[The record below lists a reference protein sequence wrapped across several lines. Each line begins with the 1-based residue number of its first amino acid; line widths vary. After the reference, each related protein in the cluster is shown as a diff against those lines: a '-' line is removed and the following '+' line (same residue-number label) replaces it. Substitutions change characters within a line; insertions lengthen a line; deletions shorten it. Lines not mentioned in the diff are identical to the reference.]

1 MNKRNS
7 IVLALSLVVLGVLIP
22 IVPRLVTGL
31 IWPQLGDRLI
41 DTDLMRF
48 ALLVAWNALP
58 FAVLA
63 LVAYIG
69 LTRPAA
75 ARLQQASVLG
85 GVLGALIPGLA
96 LGLWIHTPDP
106 SRIGFNF
113 GVGFFPFY
121 MLVLM
126 PVGFWLG
133 ALIGRYRFTRAARS

>member
-22 IVPRLVTGL
+22 IVPRFITAL
-31 IWPQLGDRLI
+31 IWPERDDRLF
-41 DTDLMRF
+41 DADGMRF
-48 ALLVAWNALP
+48 VLLVAWNALP
-58 FAVLA
+58 FVVLA
-63 LVAYIG
+63 LVAYVG
-69 LTRPAA
+69 LTRLPT

-85 GVLGALIPGLA
+85 GVLGALIPALV

-106 SRIGFNF
+106 NRIGFNF

-126 PVGFWLG
+126 PAGFWLG
-133 ALIGRYRFTRAARS
+133 ALLGRYRFTRAARS